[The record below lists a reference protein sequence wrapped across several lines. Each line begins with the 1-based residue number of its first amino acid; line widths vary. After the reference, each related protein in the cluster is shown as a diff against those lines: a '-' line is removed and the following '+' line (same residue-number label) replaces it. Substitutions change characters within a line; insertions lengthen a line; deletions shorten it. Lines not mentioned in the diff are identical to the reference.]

1 MKGLLKAFI
10 TDTNGFQFDDSRAN
24 KPDRY
29 GVTLAY
35 VNFDDPSMVEDFH
48 KILKKVVGLDI
59 DVQIY
64 GRLIASNTTS
74 LRVSIKWPKD
84 IYEEFGLF
92 KSLNPSEA
100 LLKRFYRHSHHIT
113 EGWDEGFVPVVAA
126 KDMTAYI
133 TAVLNDYW
141 DMAEMDSLGFKYPL
155 YREGENFLKEK
166 GWVYQNVDGLVS
178 AKIEW
183 KSFE

>member
-10 TDTNGFQFDDSRAN
+10 TDTKRFQFDDSRAN

-35 VNFDDPSMVEDFH
+35 VNFDDPSMVEDFQ
-48 KILKKVVGLDI
+48 KILEKVVGLDL
-59 DVQIY
+59 DVQVY

-74 LRVSIKWPKD
+74 LRASIKWPKD
-84 IYEEFGLF
+84 IYEEFGLC
-92 KSLNPSEA
+92 KSLNPSEK
-100 LLKRFYRHSHHIT
+100 LLKDFYDYYHHIT
-113 EGWDEGFVPVVAA
+113 EGWDEGYVPAVAA

-133 TAVLNDYW
+133 TAVMNSYW

-155 YREGENFLKEK
+155 CRERENFLKEK
-166 GWVYQNVDGLVS
+166 GWVYQDIDGLLS

-183 KSFE
+183 KSFD